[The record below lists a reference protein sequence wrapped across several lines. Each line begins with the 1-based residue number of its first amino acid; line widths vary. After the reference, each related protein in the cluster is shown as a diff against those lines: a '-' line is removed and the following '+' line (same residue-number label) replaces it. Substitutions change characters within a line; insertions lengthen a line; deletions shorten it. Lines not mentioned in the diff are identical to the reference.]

1 MRHFLILL
9 VLIQAT
15 MWLCSF
21 LSTLPIVIYTAFI
34 GCDLMFAAWQMM
46 LVKYAQMF
54 APPTLIGTFFGVMF
68 SAAGMLQLIANFV
81 VPVIMAQVVSATSPL
96 QYSVPFGV
104 LGGLA
109 TASIMA
115 LALVFT
121 VRAPPTEPPTCKTQN
136 TPLCA

>member
-1 MRHFLILL
+1 MRNFLILL

-54 APPTLIGTFFGVMF
+54 APPT
-68 SAAGMLQLIANFV
+68 LIANFV